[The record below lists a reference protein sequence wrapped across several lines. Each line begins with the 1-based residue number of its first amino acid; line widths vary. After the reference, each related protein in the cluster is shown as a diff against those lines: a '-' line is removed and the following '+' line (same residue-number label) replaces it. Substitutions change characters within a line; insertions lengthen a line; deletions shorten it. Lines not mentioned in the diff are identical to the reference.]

1 MKVTLYCYRG
11 KSKQSEGEVEQVE
24 LTSYVEQYS
33 MEKQTFIELKLGES
47 VTAVKVEE
55 LERAIQAL
63 K

>member
-1 MKVTLYCYRG
+1 MKIILYCYRG

-24 LTSYVEQYS
+24 LTSYQEQYS
-33 MEKQTFIELKLGES
+33 MEKQTFIELRLGER
-47 VTAVKVEE
+47 VAAVKVEE